1 MTMNTTAV
9 SQLFNLALLVC
20 AAVPALAA
28 EPVTIDNFRRAET
41 HHYFKTYVDKGCLG
55 KLCNNRSPSPVDKQD
70 VIRMNRDTPYS
81 AGVFD
86 LTTPVTIVKPETG
99 SRFQSMLV
107 INEDHYNPLVAYKPG
122 TYTLTQENMGT
133 RYVAVLF
140 RTFMDPND
148 PADVTAAHAVQDAVQ
163 VSQASPGKFE
173 VPDWDQDQRAKLSA
187 TLASVFP
194 FVPDSRDMFG
204 PKDKVNPER
213 HLIGT
218 AAGWGGNPVED
229 AKYIIGAVEQN
240 DGTTPYVLTV
250 KDVPVDGFWSITVY
264 NDKGFYEAPE
274 NAISVNNVTGKRNA
288 DGSMTIHF
296 GGDPTSVNYLRIMPG
311 WNYIVR
317 LYRPRAEILDG
328 TWQFPMPAPVR

>member
-1 MTMNTTAV
+1 MNKTAC
-9 SQLFNLALLVC
+9 SRMFGLALLFC
-20 AAVPALAA
+20 AAVPAFAA

-41 HHYFKTYVDKGCLG
+41 HHYFKTYVDKGCFG
-55 KLCNNRSPSPVDKQD
+55 KLCNDRSPPPVDKQD
-70 VIRMNRDTPYS
+70 VIRMNRDTPYT
-81 AGVFD
+81 AGIFD
-86 LTTPVTIVKPETG
+86 LTTPVTIVKPDTG
-99 SRFQSMLV
+99 KRFQSML
-107 INEDHYNPLVAYKPG
+107 IIDEDQYNPLVAYKPG

-140 RTFMDPND
+140 RTFMDPSD
-148 PADVTAAHAVQDAVQ
+148 PADVKAAHAAQDAIQVVQ
-163 VSQASPGKFE
+163 ANPGKFE

-187 TLASVFP
+187 ALAGLFP

-218 AAGWGGNPVED
+218 AAGWGGNPLED
-229 AKYIIGAVEQN
+229 AKYDVGSVKLN
-240 DGTTPYVLTV
+240 DGTTPHVLTV
-250 KDVPVDGFWSITVY
+250 GDVPVDGFWSVTVY

-274 NAISVNNVTGKRNA
+274 NAISVNNVTGKRNK

-296 GGDPTSVNYLRIMPG
+296 GGDPKAVNYLRIMPG

-317 LYRPRAEILDG
+317 LYRPRAEIVNG
-328 TWQFPMPAPVR
+328 NWNFPEPVPAP